1 MRILLVRPPV
11 PKHTIGLKHVM
22 VCEPLELE
30 CVAAGA
36 VGHDVRIFD
45 MILERGLDKQLRAF
59 RPDIVATSCY
69 ITGVNEAIKV
79 CRAAKCYN
87 ISCFTIVGG
96 VHASVAPEDFA
107 DPSVDCIALGDGASL
122 MPRIIDAIAGETSL
136 ADIPNLALPSGPN
149 CVVRTRLAAYMPQP
163 DALPFPRRDLTAHL
177 RHRYYYLF
185 HQPVAIMKTT
195 WGCWYNC
202 GFCMT
207 WTVTGGMAFSRSPES
222 IVAELEQISET
233 EVYIVDDIFLINQA
247 RLSEIAQ
254 LIRKRGIRK
263 KFLVYGRADFIS
275 EHEEVIREWSAL
287 GMSAVI
293 VGLEAG
299 TDAEL
304 SDLDKR
310 CTLAQNKRAIDV
322 LRRQGVDIY
331 ASLITQPEYDVK
343 DWRRLAEF
351 IDEHKLYYVNISPLT
366 PMPGSPIW
374 KRYEPQI
381 TVDRAAH
388 GLWDLTHCVLPTR
401 LPLKQYYRQLLRLY
415 AHTVLNMR
423 RAGRITLRTRPPIRS
438 LRYLRLWMGAAR
450 VFLQFVL
457 VHRHHGP
464 KELARARDR
473 GPEVPGLSYRFAQM
487 KTAGENMQPTV
498 RDTAGG
504 NDTLGSQESGV
515 HRAHDPFEGFIAPDG
530 RLPDDAYDGLLNSTA
545 ARYWFE
551 IFSWATPLNLYTYQ
565 QPFEGKSSP
574 YCVVGGR
581 TCRMLSSYDYLGL
594 IGHHD
599 IEDAAIRAVRKYG
612 TGTGGVRLLTGTTD
626 LHSELEQTIA
636 RFKGTEGC
644 ITFGSGYV
652 ANIACITALLGP
664 RDRAVLD
671 SRVHRSIRDACRLA
685 RVPVQTFAHN
695 DCNALEQI
703 LAQHS
708 KAKRT
713 LVVVEGVYSMDGD
726 ICSLPE
732 IVALKRRY
740 GSYLMVDEAHSIG
753 VLGTTGRGVNEHFGL
768 APDTVD
774 IWMGTLSKALATTG
788 GYIAGSRALIAY
800 LQHASAPFMFSAA
813 AAPATVAAAR
823 AAIEVLE
830 REPARV
836 HRAAVN
842 AGFMRRRLEAAGI
855 DIGNSTTH
863 VVPVIV
869 GSDENAWRLARELF
883 GRGIVA
889 LAVASPA
896 VRRGSARLRLCATA
910 SQTEEFLAGA
920 LDEVISCC
928 RHRSRLA
935 SGL

>member
-1 MRILLVRPPV
+1 
-11 PKHTIGLKHVM
+11 M

-30 CVAAGA
+30 YVAAGA
-36 VGHDVRIFD
+36 AGHDVRIFD
-45 MILERGLDKQLRAF
+45 MILEKHLDAQISSF

-79 CRAAKCYN
+79 CRAAKRYN
-87 ISCFTIVGG
+87 RGCFTIVGG
-96 VHASVAPEDFA
+96 VHASAAPEDFA

-122 MPRIIDAIAGETSL
+122 MPQIIDVVAGGASL
-136 ADIPNLALPSGPN
+136 EDVPNLALPAGPGT
-149 CVVRTRLAAYMPQP
+149 VVRTPSAAYMPDP
-163 DALPFPRRDLTAHL
+163 NTLPFPRRDLTAHL

-207 WTVTGGMAFSRSPES
+207 WTVTGGAAFSRSPES
-222 IVAELEQISET
+222 IVAELEQIAEP
-233 EVYIVDDIFLINQA
+233 EVYIVDDIFLINQG
-247 RLSEIAQ
+247 RLSEIAE

-263 KFLVYGRADFIS
+263 KFLVYGRADFIA
-275 EHEEVIREWSAL
+275 EHEEIIREWSAL
-287 GMSAVI
+287 GMTAVI

-304 SDLDKR
+304 NGLDKR

-322 LRRQGVDIY
+322 LRRCGVDIY
-331 ASLITQPEYDVK
+331 ASLITQPDYELK

-351 IDEHKLYYVNISPLT
+351 IDEHKIYYVNISPFT
-366 PMPGSPIW
+366 PLPGSPMWRI
-374 KRYEPQI
+374 YEPHL

-388 GLWDLTHCVLPTR
+388 GLWDLAHCVLPTR
-401 LPLKQYYRQLLRLY
+401 MPLKRYYRRLLWLY
-415 AHTVLNMR
+415 ARTVLNVR
-423 RAGRITLRTRPPIRS
+423 RAGRITLRTRPPVWS

-450 VFLQFVL
+450 IFLQFVSA
-457 VHRHHGP
+457 HRHHEP

-473 GPEVPGLSYRFAQM
+473 GPEIPGLTYR
-487 KTAGENMQPTV
+487 V
-498 RDTAGG
+498 DTI
-504 NDTLGSQESGV
+504 TTER
-515 HRAHDPFEGFIAPDG
+515 RAYDPFDGFIAPDG
-530 RLPDDAYDGLLNSTA
+530 RLSANAYDGLLDSVGA
-545 ARYWFE
+545 HRWFE
-551 IFSWATPLNLYTYQ
+551 IFSWAAPMNLYTYQ
-565 QPFEGKSSP
+565 QPFEGKSGP
-574 YCVVGGR
+574 YCRVGGR
-581 TCRMLSSYDYLGL
+581 ICRMLSSYDYLGL
-594 IGHHD
+594 IGHPE
-599 IEDAAIRAVRKYG
+599 IEQAAIDAIRKYG

-626 LHSELEQTIA
+626 LHRDLETTIA
-636 RFKGTEGC
+636 RFKGTENC
-644 ITFGSGYV
+644 ITFSSGYV
-652 ANIACITALLGP
+652 TNLACITALLGP
-664 RDRAVLD
+664 SDRAVLD

-695 DCNALEQI
+695 DCDALDHI
-703 LAQHS
+703 LSQRTE
-708 KAKRT
+708 AKRT

-726 ICSLPE
+726 ICSLPD
-732 IVALKRRY
+732 IVALKERH
-740 GSYLMVDEAHSIG
+740 GAFLMVDEAHSIG
-753 VLGTTGRGVNEHFGL
+753 VLGATGRGVNEHFEIP
-768 APDTVD
+768 ADSID

-836 HRAAVN
+836 QRVAANARLMRAK
-842 AGFMRRRLEAAGI
+842 LEAAGI
-855 DIGNSTTH
+855 DIGISTTH

-869 GSDENAWRLARELF
+869 GADEDAWRLARELF
-883 GRGIVA
+883 GRDIIA

-896 VRRGSARLRLCATA
+896 VSRGSARLRLCATA
-910 SQTEEFLAGA
+910 AQTEEFLAGA
-920 LDEVISCC
+920 LDEIISCC
-928 RHRSRLA
+928 RQRSRLA

>member
-30 CVAAGA
+30 YVAAGA

-45 MILERGLDKQLRAF
+45 MILERGLDRQLRTF

-79 CRAAKCYN
+79 CRTAKRHN
-87 ISCFTIVGG
+87 RDCFTVVGG

-107 DPSVDCIALGDGASL
+107 DPSVDCIALGDGTSL
-122 MPRIIDAIAGETSL
+122 MPQIIGAVGGETSL
-136 ADIPNLALPSGPN
+136 ASIPNLALPSGPHT
-149 CVVRTRLAAYMPQP
+149 VVRTRSSVYMPQP
-163 DALPFPRRDLTAHL
+163 DTLPFPRRDLTAHL

-185 HQPVAIMKTT
+185 HQPVAVMKTT

-207 WTVTGGMAFSRSPES
+207 WAVTGGMAFSRSPES

-233 EVYIVDDIFLINQA
+233 EVYIVDDIFLINRA
-247 RLSEIAQ
+247 RLTEIAQ
-254 LIRKRGIRK
+254 LIRKRGITK

-275 EHEEVIREWSAL
+275 EHEEVIREWSEL

-304 SDLDKR
+304 NDLDKR
-310 CTLAQNKRAIDV
+310 CTLAQNKSAIDV

-331 ASLITQPEYDVK
+331 ASLITQPEYGVK

-351 IDEHKLYYVNISPLT
+351 IDVHKLYYVNISPLT
-366 PMPGSPIW
+366 PMPGSPMW
-374 KRYEPQI
+374 QKYEPHT

-415 AHTVLNMR
+415 ARTVLNMR
-423 RAGRITLRTRPPIRS
+423 RAGRITLRTRPPIWS
-438 LRYLRLWMGAAR
+438 PKYLRLWMGAAR
-450 VFLQFVL
+450 IFLQFTS
-457 VHRHHGP
+457 VHQHHGP

-473 GPEVPGLSYRFAQM
+473 GPDVPGLSYRFARM
-487 KTAGENMQPTV
+487 ETVGEVTH
-498 RDTAGG
+498 DA
-504 NDTLGSQESGV
+504 
-515 HRAHDPFEGFIAPDG
+515 RAHDPFEGFIAPDG
-530 RLPDDAYDGLLNSTA
+530 RLPDNAYDGLLNSAA
-545 ARYWFE
+545 ARRWFE

-581 TCRMLSSYDYLGL
+581 TCRILSSYDYLGL
-594 IGHHD
+594 IGHPD
-599 IEDAAIRAVRKYG
+599 IEEAAIEAIRKYG

-626 LHSELEQTIA
+626 LHSALEQTVA
-636 RFKGTEGC
+636 HFKGTESC
-644 ITFGSGYV
+644 ITFSSGYV
-652 ANIACITALLGP
+652 ANMACITALLGP
-664 RDRAVLD
+664 GDRAVLD
-671 SRVHRSIRDACRLA
+671 SRVHRSIRDACKLA
-685 RVPVQTFAHN
+685 RVPMQTFAHN

-703 LAQHS
+703 LARHS
-708 KAKRT
+708 EAKRT
-713 LVVVEGVYSMDGD
+713 LVVVESVYSMDGD
-726 ICSLPE
+726 VCPLPE
-732 IVALKRRY
+732 IVALKQRY
-740 GSYLMVDEAHSIG
+740 GAYLMVDEAHSIG
-753 VLGTTGRGVNEHFGL
+753 VLGATGRGVNEHFNL

-774 IWMGTLSKALATTG
+774 VWMGTLSKALATTG

-830 REPARV
+830 REPSRV
-836 HRAAVN
+836 HRAAAN
-842 AGFMRRRLEAAGI
+842 AQFMRKRLETAGI

-889 LAVASPA
+889 LAIASPA
-896 VRRGSARLRLCATA
+896 VSRGSARLRLCATA
-910 SQTEEFLAGA
+910 SQSEEYLAGA

-928 RHRSRLA
+928 PRRSRIA